1 MAAAHPQAATM
12 FNYKG
17 IIALDLDG
25 TLLDSRKELSQTN
38 KDTLAQAAQAGWA
51 VVPTTGRFY
60 GAIPQIVREL
70 PFIRYAITVNGAEVA
85 DVTSGE
91 VIYKAEIPY
100 EQAVEIMAFMDNY
113 PLIYDCYQA
122 GEAFMTAEMKEH
134 IDEMTEEVQ
143 YRKML
148 KELRQPVNELK
159 AFLMD
164 KKQNIQK
171 TQFVTNEPN
180 VQKQLLEILPQKF
193 SDIVISVTAKNNA
206 EINNVRANK
215 GEALW
220 ALADYLGVPRENT
233 VAFGDAANDLSMIKA
248 AGTGIVMANASEEVK
263 SVADYI
269 TLSNDEDGVAFGIKE
284 ICLK

>member
-1 MAAAHPQAATM
+1 MH
-12 FNYKG
+12 NYKG

-25 TLLDSRKELSQTN
+25 TLLNSRKELSQTN
-38 KDTLAQAAQAGWA
+38 KDTLAQAAAAGWA
-51 VVPTTGRFY
+51 IVPTTGRFY

-85 DVTSGE
+85 DVTTGDI
-91 VIYKAEIPY
+91 IYKAEIPY
-100 EQAVEIMAFMDNY
+100 MQAVDIMAFLDNY

-122 GEAFMTAEMKEH
+122 GEAFMTADMKLR
-134 IDEMTEEVQ
+134 IDDMTEEVQ

-148 KELRQPVNELK
+148 RELRKPVHELK
-159 AFLMD
+159 AFLIN
-164 KKQNIQK
+164 KKQDIQK
-171 TQFVTNEPN
+171 TQFVTNDPA

-193 SDIVISVTAKNNA
+193 ENIVISVTAKNNA

-220 ALADYLGVPRENT
+220 ALADHLGVPRENT
-233 VAFGDAANDLSMIKA
+233 VAFGDASNDLSMIKA
-248 AGTGIVMANASEEVK
+248 AGIGVVMANADEEIK
-263 SVADYI
+263 AAADYI
-269 TLSNDEDGVAFGIKE
+269 TLSNDQDGVAFAIKE